1 MTKKISISTILST
14 VILFLWS
21 GITQI
26 FPWGVPTAQTITSQT
41 NKQTENFQTPNL
53 IELPANSLTTEKY
66 DEQFVNKISTLTTDK
81 TFSWIITKPV
91 GYYHVGNYFIRE
103 IITQLIVALF
113 MATLLF
119 LTVGLPN
126 KMRLAIIIICGAL
139 AVTAIYGQMM
149 NWWGVPAI
157 YALGAGLNLIIGWI
171 LSAYVSVRF
180 IIKQSEYK

>member
-1 MTKKISISTILST
+1 MTKKIIISTIVST

-21 GITQI
+21 GLTQM
-26 FPWGVPTAQTITSQT
+26 FPWGVPTAQTISAQST
-41 NKQTENFQTPNL
+41 KQTENFIAPNL

-91 GYYHVGNYFIRE
+91 GYYNVGNYFIKE
-103 IITQLIVALF
+103 VLTQLLVALLL
-113 MATLLF
+113 ATLLV
-119 LTVGLPN
+119 LTVGLTN
-126 KMRLAIIIICGAL
+126 QKRLTIIAISGVV

-157 YALGAGLNLIIGWI
+157 YALGAGINLTIGWM
-171 LSAYVSVRF
+171 LSAFVSTKW
-180 IIKQSEYK
+180 IIKQ